1 MCSVCMCV
9 RVIYIGHVC
18 VMCVC
23 QVYVFVCVMCMRM
36 CYVYV
41 QPIASGVSFP
51 QSQILF
57 DVLVL

>member
-1 MCSVCMCV
+1 MFV
-9 RVIYIGHVC
+9 RIIYACDAC